1 MKYAS
6 MLRQL
11 LQRQGGGAIH
21 VWLLNT
27 GFCGGPCGSGA
38 GARIPLAHTK
48 AVVAAIHSGALAAAP
63 YATLPVFNLQMP
75 TSVDA
80 PGVRSELLHPGA
92 CWADQEAY
100 GQQLRRLAA
109 LFAANFRQFEDG
121 GGHVPPGETAAI
133 GAAGPAPDQ

>member
-1 MKYAS
+1 MKYAG

-11 LQRQGGGAIH
+11 LEKRGAATA

-27 GFCGGPCGSGA
+27 GFCGGPCGT

-48 AVVAAIHSGALAAAP
+48 ALVAAIHSGALAASP
-63 YATLPVFNLQMP
+63 TATLPVFNLRMP
-75 TSVDA
+75 TSPAAD
-80 PGVRSELLHPGA
+80 GVLPELLHPGA

-109 LFAANFRQFEDG
+109 LFAANFKQFEDG
-121 GGHVPPGETAAI
+121 GGHVPPAVAAAI
-133 GAAGPAPDQ
+133 AAAGPAPDQ